1 MWRKKVDKSLKPYL
15 ERFIA
20 ESYKHVK
27 NFELDDSGK
36 AQLWVALSI
45 LAKQVYD
52 LQLKLNYM
60 EKALKDISQAR
71 GIKPS
76 EEKEG
81 EKFIQKMEQEL
92 REIQRKPIKV
102 FSPVSQ
108 INEVRQVR
116 NFDNVPVINLG
127 SLEEENKRQED
138 KLRRE
143 TEALEEGEKLIAE
156 ITGKKPEYMKSIK
169 HIKPKKIVK
178 KTKTRKK
185 R

>member
-1 MWRKKVDKSLKPYL
+1 MWRKKVDRSLKPYL

-60 EKALKDISQAR
+60 EKALKDISQSR
-71 GIKPS
+71 GIKQS

-92 REIQRKPIKV
+92 REIQKQPIKV
-102 FSPVSQ
+102 FSPISS
-108 INEVRQVR
+108 INEIRQVR
-116 NFDNVPVINLG
+116 NFDDVPVINLG
-127 SLEEENKRQED
+127 SLEEEKIEQEKLKRE
-138 KLRRE
+138 K
-143 TEALEEGEKLIAE
+143 EALEEGEKLIAE

-169 HIKPKKIVK
+169 HIKPKKLAK
-178 KTKTRKK
+178 KTKSRKK
-185 R
+185 K